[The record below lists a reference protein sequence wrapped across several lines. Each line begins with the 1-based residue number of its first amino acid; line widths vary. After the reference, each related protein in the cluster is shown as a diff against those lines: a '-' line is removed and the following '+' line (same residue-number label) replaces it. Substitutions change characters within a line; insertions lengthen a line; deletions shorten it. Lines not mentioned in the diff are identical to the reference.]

1 MCLRISI
8 ADAGFIFNL
17 VGQQRQDNIERFSWR
32 SRGREKGAAEI
43 RLSEIV
49 RAEGTWVGVSMTP
62 LSDAKPGTKRIA
74 RSVSRLKVEDS

>member
-17 VGQQRQDNIERFSWR
+17 VGQQRQDNIEMFS
-32 SRGREKGAAEI
+32 SRPRAREKSAAEI

-49 RAEGTWVGVSMTP
+49 RAEGTRVGSQ
-62 LSDAKPGTKRIA
+62 
-74 RSVSRLKVEDS
+74 